1 MDAALNLLKDKD
13 AKIKIEVCS
22 IFQNIK
28 PITNVING
36 RNLVLGL
43 RTAAMHRR
51 FKVRL
56 ASVKALKG
64 VIVRKDCQVFFET
77 VEEGLRSLAMDKNKV
92 ICEIGDQTG
101 IIENVGLGLEN
112 GLADLK

>member
-22 IFQNIK
+22 IFQNVD
-28 PITNVING
+28 PITEVING
-36 RNLVLGL
+36 RLLVLGL

-56 ASVKALKG
+56 AAVKALKG

-77 VEEGLRSLAMDKNKV
+77 VEEGMRSLAMDKNKV
-92 ICEIGDQTG
+92 FPLLVLSTG
-101 IIENVGLGLEN
+101 L
-112 GLADLK
+112 